1 MLKIARLYVV
11 RGRVQGVGYRNFA
24 QLAATELRVK
34 GYAKNLDDGSVEVY
48 AIGPEHA
55 LNELSGILAKGP
67 RWGEVRGVEQSEAAV
82 DARYVSFRIE
92 R

>member
-1 MLKIARLYVV
+1 MVEIGRIYVV

-24 QLAATELRVK
+24 QVAATGLGVK

-48 AIGPEHA
+48 AIGSEEA
-55 LNELSGILAKGP
+55 LRELSGILSKGP
-67 RWGEVRGVEQSEAAV
+67 RWGEVRGVEQCEAAV

>member
-1 MLKIARLYVV
+1 MVEIARLYVV
-11 RGRVQGVGYRNFA
+11 RGRVQGVGYRNFV
-24 QLAATELRVK
+24 QMAATELRVK

-48 AIGPEHA
+48 AVGAEGA
-55 LNELSGILAKGP
+55 LHELSGILAKGP
-67 RWGEVRGVEQSEAAV
+67 QWGEVRGVEQRDAAV